1 MSVTLKEYCET
12 SQSKFA
18 EALSVALENVVFI
31 DSDELNF
38 VVVGDKVRASIKI
51 MYQLTEFDIKLLFDI
66 FNYFY
71 WCIVPTSSDYSFE
84 IIVNLKSDWI

>member
-31 DSDELNF
+31 DSDELKF
-38 VVVGDKVRASIKI
+38 VEVSGKVRASIKI
-51 MYQLTEFDIKLLFDI
+51 MYQLTEFDIKLLFDV
-66 FNYFY
+66 FSDFY

-84 IIVNLKSDWI
+84 IVVNLKSDWI

>member
-18 EALSVALENVVFI
+18 EALRVALENVVFI

-38 VVVGDKVRASIKI
+38 EEFSGNVSATIKI
-51 MYQLTEFDIKLLFDI
+51 EYSLRMFDVKHLIDA
-66 FNYFY
+66 FNDFY
-71 WCIVPTSSDYSFE
+71 WSIQPTNSVYSFE
-84 IIVNLKSDWI
+84 IVVNLKSDWI